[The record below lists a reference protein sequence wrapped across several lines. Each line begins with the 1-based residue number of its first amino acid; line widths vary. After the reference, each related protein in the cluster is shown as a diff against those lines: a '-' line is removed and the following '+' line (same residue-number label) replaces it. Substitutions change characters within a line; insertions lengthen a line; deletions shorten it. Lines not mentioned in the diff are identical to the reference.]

1 MSTSI
6 SRFLSLLKNFMDY
19 IRNSKN
25 RKLKTQIL
33 NFFSRITFGGKKL
46 DIAGKSIIL
55 WTFFLL
61 CSLFFPWIHMH
72 FLDGISKSYSAFS
85 LYTGGIG
92 YGIIFGLFLIIFFLI
107 SHEKK
112 ERIRAYVPFRLSD
125 AQAIVFIDAM
135 ILTAMFHFILISLT
149 YTQFALNGV
158 TLGIG
163 FNIALTSTI
172 LILVSAF
179 FFSQSEKVAGISMSY
194 LDKKDTE
201 SF

>member
-1 MSTSI
+1 
-6 SRFLSLLKNFMDY
+6 
-19 IRNSKN
+19 
-25 RKLKTQIL
+25 
-33 NFFSRITFGGKKL
+33 
-46 DIAGKSIIL
+46 
-55 WTFFLL
+55 
-61 CSLFFPWIHMH
+61 MH